1 MRARILII
9 DDDQQVLDIASTLLK
24 RQGYECSLAHSA
36 AGAKQLLATETFQL
50 VLTDYMLGD
59 GTGEDVVLAAKRS
72 QADLP
77 VLMMSGDC
85 SQIPEWLL
93 STKVV
98 NRALPKP
105 FNIRHL
111 LDSIDEA
118 LGRPS
123 ATVPPSPLHP
133 LAELSLELPKG
144 IEEIVHRVVDRE
156 SIIAITNKAGEIVYA
171 NDRFCEIS
179 GYRRTELI
187 GQNHRILKSGEHT
200 PSFYRHLWGTILGGK
215 TWQGEICNRAKD
227 GRIYYVDTTIAP
239 LRTEGL
245 ITHFLAIRTDITARR
260 EAQLELAAE
269 GRRKEADLR
278 MAALGRMADGVL
290 HDLSN
295 ILTGMMGI
303 AAEKEIEGRNK
314 MLQDSI
320 SRMAQLTRTLRDY
333 STGRPTEPEPFTINS
348 VISCACSLMRHRK
361 GAPAGMRIEE
371 AASETAG
378 VRVLGNEGQVFEVV
392 LNLLVNAME
401 AAKDVSPCIIR
412 VNTAHRDGTVWVRI
426 EDNGPGV
433 PAGMVPVLFEPY
445 TSTKGRGRGIGLS
458 AAHSIAAAHAGDLR
472 LAEAGGQGRGACFEL
487 SLPSHQQPL
496 AGPAMGNTTDS
507 PRTRRVVLVSED
519 ETEVRRTITQELGK
533 AGLTVI
539 SVGDS
544 ADLLALASTMT
555 EVLAAAILD
564 SCELESDNGAVA
576 CLRRVSPGLQIIC
589 ISASMPS
596 TGKHKT
602 PWGLVDSMPK
612 PFDTGR
618 LLELLKHP
626 APASD

>member
-1 MRARILII
+1 MSHRILII
-9 DDDQQVLDIASTLLK
+9 DDDQQVLGLASALLR
-24 RQGYECSLAHSA
+24 RQGYECALAPSTTEA
-36 AGAKQLLATETFQL
+36 RKLLETESFQL

-72 QADLP
+72 HADLP

-85 SQIPEWLL
+85 SQIPEWLV
-93 STKVV
+93 STKIVEKV
-98 NRALPKP
+98 LPKP
-105 FNIRHL
+105 FNVRQL

-118 LGRPS
+118 LNRRAGM
-123 ATVPPSPLHP
+123 AQPPPHQP
-133 LAELSLELPKG
+133 LAELSMELPKG

-156 SIIAITNKAGEIVYA
+156 SIIAITNKAGVIVYA

-179 GYRRTELI
+179 GYRRSELI
-187 GQNHRILKSGEHT
+187 GQNHRILKSGEH
-200 PSFYRHLWGTILGGK
+200 PHSFYKHLWGTILGGK

-227 GRIYYVDTTIAP
+227 GRLYYVDTTIAP

-269 GRRKEADLR
+269 GRRREADLR
-278 MAALGRMADGVL
+278 MVALGRMADGVL

-303 AAEKEIEGRNK
+303 AAETEVAGRNK
-314 MLQDSI
+314 VLQDSI

-333 STGRPTEPEPFTINS
+333 STGRPTESEPFALNS
-348 VISCACSLMRHRK
+348 VVSCACSLVRHRK
-361 GAPAGMRIEE
+361 GAPAGMKIHEDTG
-371 AASETAG
+371 STAG

-401 AAKDVSPCIIR
+401 AAKDSSPCIIR
-412 VNTAHRDGTVWVRI
+412 VNTTHRDGTLCVRV

-433 PAGMVPVLFEPY
+433 PAGMIPVLFEPY
-445 TSTKGRGRGIGLS
+445 ASSKGRGRGIGLS
-458 AAHSIAAAHAGDLR
+458 AAHSIAAAHSGELR

-487 SLPSHQQPL
+487 SLPSHQQLLPDQVG
-496 AGPAMGNTTDS
+496 AKTTD
-507 PRTRRVVLVSED
+507 PTQTKRVVLVSED

-539 SVGDS
+539 SAGDP
-544 ADLLALASTMT
+544 ADLLALAATMK

-576 CLRRVSPGLQIIC
+576 CLRRVSPGLKIIC
-589 ISASMPS
+589 ISASMP
-596 TGKHKT
+596 TKGKFET

-612 PFDTGR
+612 PFEAEK
-618 LLELLKHP
+618 LLELLSLPDKP
-626 APASD
+626 SQ